1 MKKLPRELHE
11 KRDGA
16 AIYICSAKKTL
27 PRALIS
33 VFLTTDMRHKSGGV
47 VTKAMLPRNFH
58 ESSRKL
64 PHGNV
69 GKTAFASARVE
80 CETGTYCNLHGPCQ
94 KVASAKL
101 VEYQNKPLNDLEFP
115 ATPILY

>member
-11 KRDGA
+11 KRDCA
-16 AIYICSAKKTL
+16 AIYICSVKKTL

-33 VFLTTDMRHKSGGV
+33 VFLTTDIKNKSGGM

-64 PHGNV
+64 PHENLR
-69 GKTAFASARVE
+69 KTAFASARVE
-80 CETGTYCNLHGPCQ
+80 CETGTYCNLHGLGQ

-101 VEYQNKPLNDLEFP
+101 AEYQNNSLKDV
-115 ATPILY
+115 

>member
-1 MKKLPRELHE
+1 MHKILEKLPREFHE
-11 KRDGA
+11 KRDCA
-16 AIYICSAKKTL
+16 VIYICSVKKTL

-33 VFLTTDMRHKSGGV
+33 VFSTTDIKHKIGGM
-47 VTKAMLPRNFH
+47 VTKAMLPRNFR

-64 PHGNV
+64 PHGNL

-80 CETGTYCNLHGPCQ
+80 CETGTYCNLHGLGQ

-101 VEYQNKPLNDLEFP
+101 VEFQNNSLNPL
-115 ATPILY
+115 

>member
-1 MKKLPRELHE
+1 MEKLPRELHE
-11 KRDGA
+11 KRDCA
-16 AIYICSAKKTL
+16 AIYICSVKKTL

-33 VFLTTDMRHKSGGV
+33 IFLPTDIKHKNGGM

-80 CETGTYCNLHGPCQ
+80 CETGTYCKLHGRGQ

-101 VEYQNKPLNDLEFP
+101 VEYQNRPLKDL
-115 ATPILY
+115 

>member
-1 MKKLPRELHE
+1 MDKLPRELHE
-11 KRDGA
+11 KRDCA
-16 AIYICSAKKTL
+16 AIYICSVKKTL
-27 PRALIS
+27 PRALIP
-33 VFLTTDMRHKSGGV
+33 VFLTTDIKNKSGGM

-64 PHGNV
+64 PHENI

-80 CETGTYCNLHGPCQ
+80 CETGKYNNLHGLGQ

-101 VEYQNKPLNDLEFP
+101 VEYQNQPLNAL
-115 ATPILY
+115 

>member
-11 KRDGA
+11 KRDCA
-16 AIYICSAKKTL
+16 VIYICSVKKTL

-33 VFLTTDMRHKSGGV
+33 VFVTTDIKHKSGGMA
-47 VTKAMLPRNFH
+47 TKAMLPRNFH

-80 CETGTYCNLHGPCQ
+80 CETGTYCKLHGRGQ

-101 VEYQNKPLNDLEFP
+101 VEYQNKPLKDL
-115 ATPILY
+115 

>member
-1 MKKLPRELHE
+1 MHE
-11 KRDGA
+11 KRDCA
-16 AIYICSAKKTL
+16 VIYICSVKKTL

-33 VFLTTDMRHKSGGV
+33 VFWTTDIKHKKGGM

-64 PHGNV
+64 PHENI

-80 CETGTYCNLHGPCQ
+80 CETGTYCNLHGPGQ
-94 KVASAKL
+94 KVASATL
-101 VEYQNKPLNDLEFP
+101 VEYQNKPLNGL
-115 ATPILY
+115 

>member
-1 MKKLPRELHE
+1 MEKLPRELHE
-11 KRDGA
+11 KRDCA
-16 AIYICSAKKTL
+16 AIYICSVKKTL

-33 VFLTTDMRHKSGGV
+33 VFVTTDIKHKSGGMA
-47 VTKAMLPRNFH
+47 TKAMLPRSFH

-64 PHGNV
+64 PHENI

-80 CETGTYCNLHGPCQ
+80 CETGKYNNLHGLCQ

-101 VEYQNKPLNDLEFP
+101 VEYQNNPLKDL
-115 ATPILY
+115 

>member
-11 KRDGA
+11 KRDCA
-16 AIYICSAKKTL
+16 VIYICSVTKTL
-27 PRALIS
+27 PRALIP
-33 VFLTTDMRHKSGGV
+33 VFLTTDIKHKSGGM

-64 PHGNV
+64 PHEQKWENSI
-69 GKTAFASARVE
+69 ASARLA
-80 CETGTYCNLHGPCQ
+80 CETGPYCKLHGRGQ

-101 VEYQNKPLNDLEFP
+101 VEYQNKPLKDL
-115 ATPILY
+115 

>member
-11 KRDGA
+11 KRDCA
-16 AIYICSAKKTL
+16 AIYICSVKKTL

-33 VFLTTDMRHKSGGV
+33 VFLTTDIKNKSGGM

-64 PHGNV
+64 PHGNI

-80 CETGTYCNLHGPCQ
+80 CETGKYNNLHGPYQ
-94 KVASAKL
+94 KVASATL
-101 VEYQNKPLNDLEFP
+101 VEYQNNPLKDL
-115 ATPILY
+115 